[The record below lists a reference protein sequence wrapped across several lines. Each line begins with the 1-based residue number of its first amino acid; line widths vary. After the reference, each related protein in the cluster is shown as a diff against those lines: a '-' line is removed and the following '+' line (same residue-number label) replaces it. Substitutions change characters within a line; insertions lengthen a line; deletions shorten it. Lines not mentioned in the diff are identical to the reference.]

1 MKINIYIDKEDLE
14 ALYNNLKNNSNDIID
29 YDHDS
34 TMTHNVLI
42 TLDYEDFVR
51 LKDNNLLI
59 EY

>member
-14 ALYNNLKNNSNDIID
+14 PLYNNLKNNGNDIID
-29 YDHDS
+29 YDHDN
-34 TMTHNVLI
+34 TITHNVLI
-42 TLDYEDFVR
+42 TIDYEDFVR